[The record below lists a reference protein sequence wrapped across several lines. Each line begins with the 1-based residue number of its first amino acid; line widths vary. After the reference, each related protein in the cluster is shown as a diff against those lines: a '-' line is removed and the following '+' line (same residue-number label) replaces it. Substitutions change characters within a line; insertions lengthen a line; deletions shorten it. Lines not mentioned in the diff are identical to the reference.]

1 MVLNQIGYFPLCQSW
16 SSVAN
21 TDRKTSNKDFPAE
34 EATMLFRATL
44 LASCAVCALSGVLD
58 GVEAQSYPSRG
69 ITLVVPFPAGGP
81 TDTIGR
87 IMAEGLRASLGQTVI
102 VENVPGATGSIGSG
116 RVARAETDG
125 YTLVLGTVATH
136 VFNGAAYALKYDVVN
151 DFDAISLVAF
161 DPQIIVVN
169 KSIPVS
175 DLKQLIGWLKANPNK
190 ATAGTAGVGS
200 TSHISGVNFQK
211 LTGTQFRFVPYRG
224 LGPAL
229 QDVVG
234 GQIDILFDLAAN
246 SVPQVRSG
254 GVKALAVTAK
264 NRLPS
269 APDVPTV
276 DEAGLPGFYFVNWHG
291 MWAPHGTP
299 ADVIAK
305 LNAATAKA
313 LADPA
318 TLRRLADIGQQIPPR
333 EQQTAAALTTYQ
345 NEEIVKWW
353 PVIKAANIKGE

>member
-1 MVLNQIGYFPLCQSW
+1 MPELDQCCKYRSQDIKQDSNFP
-16 SSVAN
+16 
-21 TDRKTSNKDFPAE
+21 TK
-34 EATMLFRATL
+34 EATMRFRATL
-44 LASCAVCALSGVLD
+44 LASCAVCAISGAFY
-58 GVEAQSYPSRG
+58 GAEAQPYPSRG

-87 IMAEGLRASLGQTVI
+87 IMADGLRASLGQTVI

-116 RVARAETDG
+116 RVARAEADG

-136 VFNGAAYALKYDVVN
+136 VFNGAAFELKYDVVN
-151 DFDAISLVAF
+151 DFEPISLVAF
-161 DPQIIVVN
+161 DPQVIVVK
-169 KSIPVS
+169 KSFPVS
-175 DLKQLIGWLKANPNK
+175 DLKQLIGWLKANPDK

-200 TSHISGVNFQK
+200 TSHVSGVTFQK

-224 LGPAL
+224 LGPAM
-229 QDVVG
+229 QDLVA
-234 GQIDILFDLAAN
+234 GQIDILLDLAAN

-254 GVKALAVTAK
+254 SVKALAVTAK
-264 NRLPS
+264 SRLPS

-291 MWAPHGTP
+291 IWAPHGTP
-299 ADVIAK
+299 ADVTAK

-318 TLRRLADIGQQIPPR
+318 TLARLADIGQQIPPR

-345 NEEIVKWW
+345 KDEIAKWW
-353 PVIKAANIKGE
+353 PVIKAANIRGE